1 MGFFFSLPICRNG
14 LLVSFAMSFLSCPY
28 PEMGSNK
35 KIQWSFFIPT
45 RYAETGCS
53 AQRGYYWIGLCCLG
67 VAEKK
72 CYGQ

>member
-1 MGFFFSLPICRNG
+1 MGFLP
-14 LLVSFAMSFLSCPY
+14 FPY
-28 PEMGSNK
+28 PEMRCNK
-35 KIQWSFFIPT
+35 FLQWVFFIPAH
-45 RYAETGCS
+45 YAKMGCS